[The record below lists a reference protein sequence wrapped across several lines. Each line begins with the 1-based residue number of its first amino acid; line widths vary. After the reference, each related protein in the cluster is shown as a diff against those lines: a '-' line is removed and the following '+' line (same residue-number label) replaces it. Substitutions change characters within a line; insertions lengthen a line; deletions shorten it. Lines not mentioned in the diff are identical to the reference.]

1 MPKTATI
8 KIEVEPELK
17 ASVEKILT
25 QLGLSMDTAITI
37 FLRQIILHNK
47 LPFDIPKE
55 KCNFIE
61 TKYKAGQTVF
71 VNVLDM
77 KKHGRKTIK
86 ATIDYV
92 APMYIIDEDDGYLEF
107 NEEDVFE
114 MFEEAQN
121 KLKA

>member
-1 MPKTATI
+1 M
-8 KIEVEPELK
+8 
-17 ASVEKILT
+17 T

-47 LPFDIPKE
+47 FLFDILKE
-55 KCNFIE
+55 KDNSIV

-71 VNVLDM
+71 VNVPDM
-77 KKHGRKTIK
+77 KQHGRKTIK

-92 APMYIIDEDDGYLEF
+92 APMYIIDEDDGCLEF

-114 MFEEAQN
+114 TLEDAQN
-121 KLKA
+121 RLKA